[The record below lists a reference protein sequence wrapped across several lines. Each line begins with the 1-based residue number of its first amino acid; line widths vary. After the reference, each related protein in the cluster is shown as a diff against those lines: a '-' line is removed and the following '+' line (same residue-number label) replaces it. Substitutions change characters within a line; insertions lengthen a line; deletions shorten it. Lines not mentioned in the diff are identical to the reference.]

1 MNLHK
6 YSKKEL
12 FEVRLRCGLKSWLD
26 KKTPPANIRAQLL
39 SAAAEER
46 EAPESLLARFLSLS
60 ADREYTYLSFE
71 RFAKATAYSLQIGAL
86 IV

>member
-12 FEVRLRCGLKSWLD
+12 FEVRLRRGMKNWLD
-26 KKTPPANIRAQLL
+26 KKSPPADLRAQLL
-39 SAAAEER
+39 SAAAEEK
-46 EAPESLLARFLSLS
+46 ETSESLLARFLSLP

-71 RFAKATAYSLQIGAL
+71 RFAKATAYSLQIGVL